1 MTVATAPPDV
11 PFADP
16 DVSIVRLHGEACYW
30 CGAAHATLTPAGSVA
45 TQIPDCG
52 VRVWFI
58 VACPEHRARR
68 PR

>member
-16 DVSIVRLHGEACYW
+16 EVSIVRLHGEACYW
-30 CGAAHATLTPAGSVA
+30 CGAVHSALTPAGSVA
-45 TQIPDCG
+45 TPAGECG
-52 VRVWFI
+52 VRIWFI
-58 VACPEHRARR
+58 VACPQHRDRR